1 MLLAEVSSGMGG
13 GFREAY
19 EGITLDWEREKD
31 ARKGV
36 SEAGRE

>member
-1 MLLAEVSSGMGG
+1 MLLAEVSSG

-31 ARKGV
+31 AWKGV